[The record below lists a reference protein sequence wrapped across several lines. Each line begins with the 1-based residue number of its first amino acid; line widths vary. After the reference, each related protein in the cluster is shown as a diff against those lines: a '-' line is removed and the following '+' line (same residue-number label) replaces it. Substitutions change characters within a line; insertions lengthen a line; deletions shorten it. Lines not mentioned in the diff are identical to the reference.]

1 MFSIAFINLIK
12 YANIKHKGG
21 ESLNNVNIFDEYIA
35 LKERRSL
42 KTSQIAILCRV
53 SRQTVSNW
61 NDKRKVPDKY
71 LDTIARYLGDETFV
85 YAVFCY
91 KYDFPFIDMSK
102 RYKDNPLTMLIGS
115 VKESTDSSLISASL
129 EQILSLPD
137 NQVNKT
143 QLAKF
148 LKEREEAA
156 VAMMLSDNMIARQY
170 GLTAKQVM
178 IEGRS

>member
-1 MFSIAFINLIK
+1 M
-12 YANIKHKGG
+12 
-21 ESLNNVNIFDEYIA
+21 NNVNIFDEYQ
-35 LKERRSL
+35 LL
-42 KTSQIAILCRV
+42 KTRRCLKVSQIANLCRV
-53 SRQTVSNW
+53 SRQSVSNW
-61 NDKRKVPDKY
+61 NDKRKIPDKY
-71 LDTIARYLGDETFV
+71 LDTIARYLGDETFI

-102 RYKDNPLTMLIGS
+102 RYKASPLTMLIGS
-115 VKESTDSSLISASL
+115 LKELTDSTTITPSL
-129 EQILSLPD
+129 EEILSLPD
-137 NQVNKT
+137 NQVNRV

-156 VAMMLSDNMIARQY
+156 VSIMLSDNMIARQY